1 MFSICFFVIL
11 SDDTLDRMSPSYFC
25 SPAMSFGIL
34 SASTTV
40 TSTCCER
47 RAAARAWAWLRSFS
61 ASSTC
66 GRPRTTRVPTAR
78 LFSSMVSPSTSS
90 AAW

>member
-11 SDDTLDRMSPSYFC
+11 SEETLESTRPSYFC
-25 SPAMSFGIL
+25 RPAMSLGIL

-47 RAAARAWAWLRSFS
+47 RAAARAWACARSFS

-66 GRPRTTRVPTAR
+66 GRPRTTTVPSAR
-78 LFSSMVSPSTSS
+78 LFSSMVSPSTSI

>member
-11 SDDTLDRMSPSYFC
+11 SEETLDRMSPSYFC
-25 SPAMSFGIL
+25 SLAMSFGIL

-40 TSTCCER
+40 TSTCWER

-66 GRPRTTRVPTAR
+66 GRPRTTRPQPR
-78 LFSSMVSPSTSS
+78 LFSLDRVAVTSS

>member
-1 MFSICFFVIL
+1 
-11 SDDTLDRMSPSYFC
+11 MSL
-25 SPAMSFGIL
+25 GIL

-47 RAAARAWAWLRSFS
+47 SAAASAWAWLRSFS
-61 ASSTC
+61 ASNTC
-66 GRPRTTRVPTAR
+66 GRPRTTRVPIAR
-78 LFSSMVSPSTSS
+78 LFSSMVSPSTSM